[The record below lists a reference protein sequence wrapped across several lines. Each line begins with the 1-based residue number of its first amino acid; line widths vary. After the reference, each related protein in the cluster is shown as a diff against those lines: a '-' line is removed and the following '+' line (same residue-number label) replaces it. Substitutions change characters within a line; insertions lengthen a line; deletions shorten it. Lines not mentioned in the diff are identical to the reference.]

1 MKNIFYELQRLK
13 IIMAKF
19 DIAVLGG
26 GPGGYVGAIRAAQL
40 GKKVAIIDKDR
51 LGGICLNWGC
61 IPTKVLLK
69 NAEVLHYIKNA
80 DTYGVHIPKYT
91 VDFSASISRSRT
103 VADQLSKGIAFLMK
117 KNNITH
123 YEGAGKLTSATTIE
137 VINGKKKETVTA
149 EKIILATGARSRS
162 FLGMEL
168 DGDQIISSK
177 EAMILKK
184 IPKILI
190 IIGSGAIGVEF
201 AYFYNE
207 YGTEVHLI
215 EMMPRIVPVED
226 EAVSKELARNFKK
239 AGIKIYT
246 ETKVSKIDVL
256 KSKVKV
262 HLERK
267 GKEETLEGEIA
278 LVAVGVTGNIENLG
292 LKDVGVATDRGAI
305 TINEYNQTSVPNIY
319 AIGDVTGPPWLAH
332 VASAQGH
339 VAAEHAAGHD
349 TTPVDYSNIPG
360 CTYCQPQI
368 ASIGLTESAAK
379 ENGFDVI
386 VGKFDFKGSGKAM
399 AAGSTAGFV
408 KLVFDNKYGELLG
421 AHIIGSEATEMI
433 AELGMAKAL
442 ESTWHEIATTV
453 HAHPTLSEAVMEAA
467 LDAMGQG
474 IHQ

>member
-1 MKNIFYELQRLK
+1 
-13 IIMAKF
+13 MAKY
-19 DIAVLGG
+19 DIAILGG
-26 GPGGYVGAIRAAQL
+26 GPGGYVAAIRAAQL
-40 GKKVAIIDKDR
+40 GKNVAIIDKDR

-61 IPTKVLLK
+61 IPTKALLK

-80 DTYGVHIPKYT
+80 EAFGIKIPKYS
-91 VDFSASISRSRT
+91 VDFPMSIARSRT
-103 VADQLSKGIAFLMK
+103 IADQLSKGIAFLMK

-123 YEGAGKLTSATTIE
+123 IEGNGKLTSTTIIE
-137 VINGKKKETVTA
+137 VKKGKSKQTIEA
-149 EKIILATGARSRS
+149 DKIILATGGRPR
-162 FLGMEL
+162 FFPGMEL
-168 DGDQIISSK
+168 DGKRIISSK
-177 EAMILKK
+177 EAMSLKK
-184 IPKILI
+184 IPKKMI

-207 YGTEVHLI
+207 YGSEIHLI
-215 EMMPRIVPVED
+215 EMMDRIVPIED

-239 AGIKIYT
+239 AKMKIYT
-246 ETKVSKIDVL
+246 GAKVSKIDAL
-256 KSKVKV
+256 KTKVNV

-267 GKEETLEGEIA
+267 GKKETIEGDIA
-278 LVAVGVTGNIENLG
+278 LVAIGVTGNIEGIG
-292 LKDVGVATDRGAI
+292 LEDMGVATEKGAI
-305 TINEYNQTSVPNIY
+305 TINEFNQTSVPKIY

-360 CTYCQPQI
+360 CTYCQPQV
-368 ASIGLTESAAK
+368 ASIGLTESTAK
-379 ENGFDVI
+379 EKGYDVTI
-386 VGKFDFKGSGKAM
+386 GKFDFKASGKAM

-408 KLVFDNKYGELLG
+408 KLVFDSKYGELLG

-442 ESTWHEIATTV
+442 ESTWHELATTV

-474 IHQ
+474 VHQ